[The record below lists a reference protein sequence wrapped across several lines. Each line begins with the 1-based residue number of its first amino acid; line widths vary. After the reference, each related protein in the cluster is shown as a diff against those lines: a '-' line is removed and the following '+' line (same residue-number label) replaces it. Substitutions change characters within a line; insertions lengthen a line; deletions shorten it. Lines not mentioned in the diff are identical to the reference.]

1 MRSKQ
6 SPSIASIIA
15 NHSLCGLP
23 VQKEKASKYFLAPLF
38 LTFAAAAS
46 AQPAEKK
53 PRVTQEI
60 TVLDPIIITA
70 RKVEEDLSKVPE
82 SVTTVSSDQISS
94 NPLQA
99 VQAVAAHSPNMNW
112 ANWAAAGSYLSIRG
126 VSSLGGPSN
135 NADGTV
141 SFSIDG
147 VPGSMLS
154 LTNNLLDVQRVEV
167 MRGPQG
173 TLWGANSL
181 GGAVNVITN
190 QPDGVRDIHMTT
202 EVGSHGYRMG
212 EVVVGGNI
220 VPDTLDGR
228 MAIRFSNFDGDIDS
242 LHTDDLGER
251 KIGAFRGGLRFTNQD
266 GTTVT
271 LSGSYSR
278 DQGNSPFFL
287 LKDTPGFPISGSLTE
302 PHQDVRQSGLTLNV
316 QHEFDSF
323 RLTSITGYQR
333 NTVDGY
339 VDSADSLV
347 YDRLGVPPA
356 FQLSQPGITN
366 DAERIYSQEFRLN
379 SLDDAP
385 FRWVVGATV
394 AYSDAERAFNL
405 AAVPGVDETTHL
417 RTLNSGIFGDVSM
430 PLTDRLSL
438 SLGGRYSYD
447 DIRIRNSNSAGIS
460 SLSGRN
466 SVTDSYF
473 TGRAAL
479 SYQWTDNALVY
490 TSIAR
495 GHSTR
500 IFPLYSTPVL
510 GVVADAYPAATGWT
524 YEVGAKVKMLDD
536 RLEVDGSV
544 FYNDIQ
550 NGVLTYL
557 DASSARFFT
566 TYQDYDTAG
575 FELQARAQITDELKL
590 IGGIGYTH
598 SELGSGSAGP
608 LFKGR
613 EVPNVPSWSANAAI
627 QYETPLDALGLSG
640 AFSAAAELQYV
651 SSRVADVQQS
661 FDLRSYSVVN
671 LRSGWKNEQG
681 DFEVYGFARNLFD
694 RRYEVYGASLSG
706 APVVMTA
713 TGRILGMGITK
724 RF

>member
-1 MRSKQ
+1 MRIKQ
-6 SPSIASIIA
+6 SPPIKNTVVRS
-15 NHSLCGLP
+15 SLNSAVFQKWKAPKYLLP
-23 VQKEKASKYFLAPLF
+23 PFFLA
-38 LTFAAAAS
+38 FATAAS

-53 PRVTQEI
+53 SRLIQET

-70 RKVEEDLSKVPE
+70 RKVEEDLSQVPE
-82 SVTTVSSDQISS
+82 TVTTVSSDQIGS

-112 ANWAAAGSYLSIRG
+112 ANWGAAGTYLSIRG

-190 QPDGVRDIHMTT
+190 QPDGTRDIHVTT
-202 EVGSHGYRMG
+202 EIGSHGYRMG
-212 EVVVGGNI
+212 EVVVGSNI
-220 VPDTLDGR
+220 VPDMLDGR
-228 MAIRFSNFDGDIDS
+228 MAIRFNNFDGDIGS
-242 LHTDDLGER
+242 LYTDDLGER
-251 KIGAFRGGLRFTNQD
+251 KIGAFRGGLRFTGQD

-278 DQGNSPFFL
+278 DKGNSPFFL
-287 LKDTPGFPISGSLTE
+287 LKDAPGFPISGSLTE

-323 RLTSITGYQR
+323 GFTSTTGYQR

-339 VDSADSLV
+339 VDSTDSLV
-347 YDRLGVPPA
+347 YDRLGIPPA
-356 FQLSQPGITN
+356 FQLSQPSITN
-366 DAERIYSQEFRLN
+366 DAERIWSQEFRLN

-394 AYSDAERAFNL
+394 AHSDAEREFNL
-405 AAVPGVDETTHL
+405 AAVPGVNETTHL
-417 RTLNSGIFGDVSM
+417 KTFNSGIFGDVSI
-430 PLTDRLSL
+430 LITDRLTL

-447 DIRIRNSNSAGIS
+447 DIRLRNSNSAGFP

-466 SVTDSYF
+466 SITDSYF

-479 SYQWTDNALVY
+479 SYQWSDDALIYASV
-490 TSIAR
+490 AR

-500 IFPLYSTPVL
+500 VFPLYSTPVL

-524 YEVGAKVKMLDD
+524 YEAGAKVKMLDD
-536 RLEVDGSV
+536 RLEIDGSI

-557 DASSARFFT
+557 DASSAQFFT

-590 IGGIGYTH
+590 ISGVGYTH
-598 SELGSGSAGP
+598 SELGSGSAGS

-613 EVPNVPSWSANAAI
+613 SVPNIPNWSANAAI
-627 QYETPLDALGLSG
+627 QYEKPLEALGLSG
-640 AFSAAAELQYV
+640 EFSATAELQYV

-661 FDLRSYSVVN
+661 FDLHSYSVVN
-671 LRSGWKNEQG
+671 LRTGWKNEQG
-681 DFEVYGFARNLFD
+681 DVEVYGFARNLFD
-694 RRYEVYGASLSG
+694 KRYEVYGSSLSG

-713 TGRILGMGITK
+713 TGRIVGMGITK
-724 RF
+724 HF